1 MMFFQ
6 RKNSKKVKDSEGSQK
21 KGKDSRGKNDLFDRA
36 KGGLDALAGSL
47 QSAKNG

>member
-1 MMFFQ
+1 MFFQ
-6 RKNSKKVKDSEGSQK
+6 RKSSKKAKDSEGSQK

-47 QSAKNG
+47 QSTKNG